1 MSQGFSKT
9 RRNSKC
15 KNNPQ
20 KAPFREHAFHLPSC
34 LEQGHAAPGAGGDR
48 RQGDKKMI
56 RTMQETVSK
65 VESKTGLTEEK
76 ETMRNDFP
84 KLEE

>member
-1 MSQGFSKT
+1 MV
-9 RRNSKC
+9 
-15 KNNPQ
+15 
-20 KAPFREHAFHLPSC
+20 
-34 LEQGHAAPGAGGDR
+34 
-48 RQGDKKMI
+48 
-56 RTMQETVSK
+56 RTMQETVSN